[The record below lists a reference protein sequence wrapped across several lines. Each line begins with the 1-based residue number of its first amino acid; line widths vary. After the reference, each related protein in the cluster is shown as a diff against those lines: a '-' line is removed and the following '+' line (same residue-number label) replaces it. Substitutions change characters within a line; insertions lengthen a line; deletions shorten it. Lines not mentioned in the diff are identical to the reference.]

1 MTSYNLLLKKPDAQT
16 PTRAQVYDFKGEL
29 LGVCLATS
37 GRLVL
42 TLAFWATVLDV
53 WGLLPVPQQAAF
65 DRRL

>member
-1 MTSYNLLLKKPDAQT
+1 VTSYNLLLKKPDAQT

-42 TLAFWATVLDV
+42 TLAF
-53 WGLLPVPQQAAF
+53 
-65 DRRL
+65 